1 MRKQYF
7 LLMLAVTV
15 IVITAT
21 IGCSSAPSFSEV
33 TGKKWKLIE
42 VNINDR
48 NILFNREAL
57 ANEDA
62 GDIFSFDIDAQII
75 NVTGAPN
82 QCSGQYTLGSNQAIS
97 LSPMSPTMTTPLR
110 QPEKLRE
117 QDFFVYMQNV
127 YKWNLVDTNLEL
139 YSKTEDN
146 AEVRLVFS
154 L

>member
-1 MRKQYF
+1 
-7 LLMLAVTV
+7 MLVIAV
-15 IVITAT
+15 I
-21 IGCSSAPSFSEV
+21 IGCSSGPKFSDV
-33 TGKKWKLIE
+33 TGKEWKLIE
-42 VNINDR
+42 VNANGRDIH
-48 NILFNREAL
+48 FNRDTL
-57 ANEDA
+57 TNEDS
-62 GDIFSFDIDAQII
+62 GDIFTFNFDAQNIS
-75 NVTGAPN
+75 VTGAPS
-82 QCSGQYTLGSNQAIS
+82 QSSGQYTLGSNQAIS

>member
-82 QCSGQYTLGSNQAIS
+82 QCSGQYTLGSNQAIR
-97 LSPMSPTMTTPLR
+97 LSSMNPALESPR

-127 YKWNLVDTNLEL
+127 YKWNLVNKNLEL
-139 YSKTEDN
+139 YSKTEDD
-146 AEVRLVFS
+146 AEVKLVFS